1 MKKCKI
7 CGRPFD
13 EHRYRV
19 TFFEQ
24 GAKRNQIVKR
34 TEHAD
39 HVDVHDGFVW
49 LTDDCVTEATN
60 LDRVYN
66 LIITKLND
74 EEGN

>member
-24 GAKRNQIVKR
+24 GARRNQIVKR

-39 HVDVHDGFVW
+39 HVDVHD
-49 LTDDCVTEATN
+49 E
-60 LDRVYN
+60 R
-66 LIITKLND
+66 
-74 EEGN
+74 